1 LDNQFF
7 AVGPVDA
14 INDDGPEFSEP
25 VQSVMVGDFNGA
37 VFPDPYTGIAE
48 HAFYLQEGLG
58 DDFFAVWLKAFAVAA
73 ECVVFSI
80 IPIGN
85 QSFALDDPAT
95 LLVLAGGVL
104 ALVFLILLIVA
115 VRAAGRSARIAAPLA
130 QQIGQLGQR
139 VEMLGQGQQQLAGG
153 LTHVSEAQAASQA
166 NMLQLME
173 RRLAQV
179 SEKMNENLQGTATR
193 TAHSLGELQQ
203 RLQAIDKAQDNIT
216 KLSGDVLSLQDI
228 LSNKQTRGAFG
239 EIQLHDIVGK
249 ALPSDS
255 YKMQAT
261 LSNGRRADCLIHL
274 PNPPGPIVVDSKF
287 PLEAY
292 EALRRADN
300 PNDLNRAASLLR
312 QSVRAHIKA
321 ISERYIIEGET
332 ADGALMFLPSEAV
345 YAELHAN
352 FPELVREGFA
362 ARVWIV
368 SPTTCMATLHTM
380 RAILKDARMREQ
392 AGAIRRELGLLAQ
405 DMDRLGTRVEN
416 LDRHFGQAARDIA
429 DIKISAEKAGRRAK
443 RLDNFDFEDV
453 VPEVDPVTRPLV
465 LAPTMRQDG

>member
-1 LDNQFF
+1 M
-7 AVGPVDA
+7 
-14 INDDGPEFSEP
+14 I
-25 VQSVMVGDFNGA
+25 
-37 VFPDPYTGIAE
+37 T
-48 HAFYLQEGLG
+48 LG
-58 DDFFAVWLKAFAVAA
+58 GH
-73 ECVVFSI
+73 SY
-80 IPIGN
+80 
-85 QSFALDDPAT
+85 ALDDPAVIVVLAALGLG
-95 LLVLAGGVL
+95 LLVVLLLLLA
-104 ALVFLILLIVA
+104 I
-115 VRAAGRSARIAAPLA
+115 RAASRSARLTAPLA
-130 QQIGQLGQR
+130 MQMGQMAARVQSLGD
-139 VEMLGQGQQQLAGG
+139 GQQQLAGG
-153 LTHVSEAQAASQA
+153 LTHVAEAQAASQA
-166 NMLQLME
+166 QMIRLME
-173 RRLAQV
+173 QRLAHVTGQMTE
-179 SEKMNENLQGTATR
+179 SLHGSARR
-193 TAHSLGELQQ
+193 TAQSLGELQQ

-249 ALPSDS
+249 ALPADS
-255 YKMQAT
+255 YRMQAT

-292 EALRRADN
+292 EALRRADTQQ
-300 PNDLNRAASLLR
+300 DLARAASLLR

-352 FPELVREGFA
+352 FAELVREGFA

-392 AGAIRRELGLLAQ
+392 AGAIRRELGLLFQ
-405 DMDRLGTRVEN
+405 DVERLGTRVEN
-416 LDRHFGQAARDIA
+416 LDRHFGQAAKDIA
-429 DIKISAEKAGRRAK
+429 EIRISADKAGRRAR
-443 RLDNFDFEDV
+443 RLDNFDFEDIA
-453 VPEVDPVTRPLV
+453 PEIETPADPLV
-465 LAPTMRQDG
+465 LAQAQRSDALL